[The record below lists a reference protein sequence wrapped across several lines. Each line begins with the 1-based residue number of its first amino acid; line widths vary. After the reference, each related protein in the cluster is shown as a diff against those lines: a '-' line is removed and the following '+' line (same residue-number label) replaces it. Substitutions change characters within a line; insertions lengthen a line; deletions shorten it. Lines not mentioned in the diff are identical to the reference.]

1 MTLCHLPKKMQRRLY
16 HETDKKIM
24 ASLLAAAIVSAAA
37 SMSVFAETVTE
48 SDQLPKTD
56 SNFKVS
62 YNYSPDVSPKFTVTI
77 PAGVTLLDDAAT
89 TADITAEGVENPG
102 GKKINVALT
111 SGTYTTEGSTFHAK
125 NGDSVVTYTISKGN
139 DTVSVGD
146 KVAVFEDN
154 GTETLTFSKPD
165 KTNATVAG
173 EHTENLTFTVSVED
187 VFPIGCTLKEGD
199 TVNLGNS
206 VYVYFTDSNYEISG
220 DYTLSYMSYDYGVGV
235 HNYALTQGNNVAYF
249 IVPDDNS
256 AKPTAIT
263 VTGGSGTSTD
273 PYTFTAVH

>member
-1 MTLCHLPKKMQRRLY
+1 MTLCHLPIKMQRRLY

-24 ASLLAAAIVSAAA
+24 ASLLVAAIVSAAA

-89 TADITAEGVENPG
+89 TADITAEGVENLG

-154 GTETLTFSKPD
+154 GTETLTFSQPD

-173 EHTENLTFTVSVED
+173 EHTENLTFTVSVEE
-187 VFPIGCTLKEGD
+187 PSLKAATFTFNVENQETYQSDNFKVDGSF
-199 TVNLGNS
+199 TMANS
-206 VYVYFTDSNYEISG
+206 G
-220 DYTLSYMSYDYGVGV
+220 
-235 HNYALTQGNNVAYF
+235 YF
-249 IVPDDNS
+249 IGSNS
-256 AKPTAIT
+256 SFQVLEK
-263 VTGGSGTSTD
+263 
-273 PYTFTAVH
+273 